1 MAEQGGSPPAGQ
13 GGGAAAAPPS
23 AVVAVV
29 LWAGRVLM
37 IQRGPG
43 VARAGYWSPPSGRVE
58 AGERQPAGVVGEVRE
73 EGGLAVRAGAKVWEC
88 DTDDGGFRLHWWTAT
103 PTGPGEQL
111 VCDPREVSA
120 ARWIR
125 PEEFSTLQPTFAAH
139 RHFFTVVLPELL
151 RSGWAGQP

>member
-58 AGERQPAGVVGEVRE
+58 AGERQPDAVVRE
-73 EGGLAVRAGAKVWEC
+73 VQEEVGLAVRAGAKVWEC
-88 DTDDGGFRLHWWTAT
+88 DTDDGAFRLDWWLATA
-103 PTGPGEQL
+103 GPGHL
-111 VCDPREVSA
+111 RLDPAEVSE
-120 ARWIR
+120 ARWVA
-125 PEEFSTLQPTFAAH
+125 PERFADLAPTFAAH
-139 RHFFTVVLPELL
+139 REFFARVYPALELPE
-151 RSGWAGQP
+151 